1 MNRDLHPLT
10 VRLIDRCIQLFLRK
24 FRDIAT
30 VARQD
35 LDPVSSRTQLSS
47 DSGAHAPR
55 AVRLLDPIL
64 MSVSAGHA
72 DTCVRMDDT
81 RNRHIPLLP
90 CQTQLLHQIGRTGQ
104 ITHRRDAE
112 PQRLFRLF
120 QRIVCHHIIVIIIQI
135 RLAVVVAKMHM
146 HIKQSR
152 QDRRLA
158 VILYHLFRVAPRRF
172 RCVSYP
178 ADFSLFIQIH
188 RLILQ
193 AGSAISG
200 N

>member
-1 MNRDLHPLT
+1 MNRDLHPLA
-10 VRLIDRCIQLFLRK
+10 VRLIDRCIQLFLGK

-35 LDPVSSRTQLSS
+35 LDPVSSRSQLSS

-64 MSVSAGHA
+64 MSVSTGHA
-72 DTCVRMDDT
+72 DTCVRMDDS

-104 ITHRRDAE
+104 IAHRRNAE

-152 QDRRLA
+152 
-158 VILYHLFRVAPRRF
+158 
-172 RCVSYP
+172 
-178 ADFSLFIQIH
+178 
-188 RLILQ
+188 
-193 AGSAISG
+193 
-200 N
+200 